1 MKTRNLAVYLVLSAV
16 MVTALTLAAC
26 SSSVPSAPAVSS
38 PLNTPTISGSQ
49 YAYKSNMLA
58 LSPQQVAQAAQSR
71 ATVHLYPPTTST
83 QVVYAQA
90 ITPEQM
96 PNMGLPCRSY
106 ATIETPPLVLVVLK
120 GDFNTSGLKGHRGSP
135 ERVQYLAYLYDIWA
149 GVPTMTFTSSGGG
162 TFRKLLNDP
171 TIAEDYPNQFAE
183 QDQQLPCPTKAPGYT
198 HYGNLVDP
206 LPDAASVLATPN
218 P

>member
-16 MVTALTLAAC
+16 MVTALTISAC
-26 SSSVPSAPAVSS
+26 SSSVPSAQAASS
-38 PLNTPTISGSQ
+38 ALDTPTISGSQ
-49 YAYKSNMLA
+49 YAYKSNMLG
-58 LSPQQVAQAAQSR
+58 LSPQQVAQAAQSH
-71 ATVHLYPPTTST
+71 ATVHLHSPTST
-83 QVVYAQA
+83 QVVYAQV

-183 QDQQLPCPTKAPGYT
+183 QDQQLPCPTKAPGYI